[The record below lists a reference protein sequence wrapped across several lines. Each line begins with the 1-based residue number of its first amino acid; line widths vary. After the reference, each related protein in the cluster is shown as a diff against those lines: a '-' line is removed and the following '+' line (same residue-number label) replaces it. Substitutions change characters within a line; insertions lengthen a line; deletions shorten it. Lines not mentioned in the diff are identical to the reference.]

1 MKIRVLGCSS
11 AIGGEA
17 RTSSYLVDD
26 DILIDAGT
34 GVGNLELDALLK
46 INHVFL
52 THSHLD
58 HIACLPLMA
67 DSVGGLRDRPITI
80 HARPQTLELLRKHVF
95 NWQIWPDFTAVPEGN
110 PFLRMED
117 LNPGSTWEDGDRW
130 IRSVSVNHTVPAVGY
145 LIGDGQQCLA
155 LSGDTTVTNEF
166 WDEINGSDGARYLVL
181 ETTFPDSQVELATL
195 SKHMCPSMVQGE
207 LKKLKVRPEIYIT
220 HMMPS
225 DEEQIM
231 SELRDRIT
239 GFELKR
245 LEPNHVFELN

>member
-34 GVGNLELDALLK
+34 GVGNLELDALRK

-67 DSVGGLRDRPITI
+67 DSVGGLRDQPITI

-95 NWQIWPDFTAVPEGN
+95 NWQIWPDFTVVPEEN

-117 LNPGSTWEDGDRW
+117 LTPGSTWKDGERW

-145 LIGDGQQCLA
+145 LIGNGPHCLA

-166 WDEINGSDGARYLVL
+166 WEVINGSGNARYLVL

-239 GFELKR
+239 GFELQQ